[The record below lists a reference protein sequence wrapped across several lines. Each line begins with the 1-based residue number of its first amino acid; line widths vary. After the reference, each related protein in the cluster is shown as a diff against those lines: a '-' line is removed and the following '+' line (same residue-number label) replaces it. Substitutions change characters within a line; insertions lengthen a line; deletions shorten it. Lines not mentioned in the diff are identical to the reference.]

1 MGVVI
6 LSILSNKQLIQ
17 LKVINIVVSERIRV
31 NILQKL
37 TSMLVII
44 TKTEEMLNSAKSFVV
59 IVNQLKL
66 MMLVFW
72 DIFELI

>member
-1 MGVVI
+1 MGVLI